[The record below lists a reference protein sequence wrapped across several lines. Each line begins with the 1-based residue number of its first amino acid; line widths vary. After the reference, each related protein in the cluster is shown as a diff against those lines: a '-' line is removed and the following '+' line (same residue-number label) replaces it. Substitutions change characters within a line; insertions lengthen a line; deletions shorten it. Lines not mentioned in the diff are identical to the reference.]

1 MASLFDHVVI
11 YQVEATCKTPLRTGN
26 ADGDVEKILR
36 YKDGTPFI
44 QGNSISGAMRN
55 WLEENYGEKT
65 GRVLFGN
72 RSENNGVSIKKNAE
86 TADQSAEGH
95 LIISDGV
102 FSQSAVDAAR
112 TGVVID
118 QHTGTARK
126 DIGGLFRV
134 SHIVTGEKMHFN
146 ITWTGMEKQ
155 ISQIEFIEKMLSAI
169 NQGAIRLGAK
179 KTSGF
184 GVLTLRVK
192 KKMFDLRD
200 EKDRLDWLE
209 DRVDGVSLKLKDIQ
223 EKAETEFIIQG
234 IADAILIKSAA
245 AEYTRDGVRYITNM
259 MEGKLP
265 VIPGSSI
272 KGAIRARVTSIVEV
286 LNLPL
291 SIVEEMFGNSMDNQ
305 EEQKAGKVYFED
317 ILVDQAKKEKI
328 ARIRINRFTGGVIR
342 GSLFNEEPLSTK
354 VKIRVLVPDNPVY
367 CMLLLFAF
375 RDLGL
380 GLYNLGSGGSIGR
393 GYITVD
399 TLEAV
404 SGTGEKLRFRF
415 QNAQTCTCE
424 EGENLLKMW
433 GEELEKYKNEE

>member
-1 MASLFDHVVI
+1 MASLFDHAVV
-11 YQVEATCKTPLRTGN
+11 YQVEATCKTPLRTGD
-26 ADGDVEKILR
+26 AEGDVEKILR

-44 QGNSISGAMRN
+44 QGNSISGAMRA
-55 WLEENYGEKT
+55 WLEENYGEET
-65 GRVLFGN
+65 GIALFGN
-72 RSENNGVSIKKNAE
+72 RSETDPVSTKKNAG
-86 TADQSAEGH
+86 TIGQAAEGH

-102 FSQSAVDAAR
+102 FPRSAADAAR

-118 QHTGTARK
+118 RHTGTARK

-134 SHIVTGEKMHFN
+134 FHIVTGEKMHFN

-155 ISQIEFIEKMLSAI
+155 LQQTEFIEKMLSAM
-169 NQGAIRLGAK
+169 NQGTIRLGAK

-184 GVLTLRVK
+184 GVFTLEVK

-200 EKDRLDWLE
+200 EKDRWDWLE
-209 DRVDGVSLKLKDIQ
+209 DRVDGVSLKLKNIQ
-223 EKAETEFIIQG
+223 EKVETKFIIQG
-234 IADAILIKSAA
+234 IADAILIKAAA
-245 AEYTRDGVRYITNM
+245 AEYTKDGVRYVTNM
-259 MEGKLP
+259 MEGRLP

-272 KGAIRARVTSIVEV
+272 KGAVRARVASIAEV
-286 LNLPL
+286 LNLP
-291 SIVEEMFGNSMDNQ
+291 STIVEEMFGNSMDNQ
-305 EEQKAGKVYFED
+305 AEQRAGKVYFED

-342 GSLFNEEPLSTK
+342 RSLFNEEPLNTK

-375 RDLGL
+375 RDLGM

-399 TLEAV
+399 TIKAV
-404 SGTGEKLRFRF
+404 SGTGEKLRLRF
-415 QNAQTCTCE
+415 QNMQTCTCE

-433 GEELEKYKNEE
+433 GEELEKYKNEA